1 MVKYRINSEQYD
13 KAVQEALK
21 NVKTLKPVFIQIA
34 REFYKTNRAIFTL
47 QSAGKY
53 PDFKLSDESRRLKNG
68 MTPYQNWKNKRVG
81 GRGYPLLRLT
91 GRLEKSI
98 TQQGGEAITEIGDK
112 SVVIGT
118 TVPYGVF
125 HQQPNGRGKGIIP
138 YRPFLFLDPA
148 TTAVA
153 PDGSLS
159 RRSEAWV
166 RMINQYVARSMK
178 AMGTVT
184 EGGTN
189 G

>member
-53 PDFKLSDESRRLKNG
+53 TDFKGKRGRDG
-68 MTPYQNWKNKRVG
+68 MTAYQRWKNKRVG
-81 GRGYPLLRLT
+81 GNGYPLLKLS

-118 TVPYGVF
+118 WVPYGKF